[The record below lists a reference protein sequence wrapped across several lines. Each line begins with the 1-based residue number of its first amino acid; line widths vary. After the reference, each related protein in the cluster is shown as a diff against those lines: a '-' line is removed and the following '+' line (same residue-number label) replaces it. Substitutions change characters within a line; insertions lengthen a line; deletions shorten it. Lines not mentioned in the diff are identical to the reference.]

1 MGKTNT
7 GPQSAK
13 NHNYSQNR
21 NQYSSIRTGIGGR
34 KKKINPC
41 QRQLAK
47 ERTNQE
53 NSHSVV

>member
-7 GPQSAK
+7 GSQSGE
-13 NHNYSQNR
+13 NYNYSQNI
-21 NQYSSIRTGIGGR
+21 NQYSSSKTGIVGR
-34 KKKINPC
+34 KKKINPY